1 MKRGEYGMKDA
12 RPIVEPVAV
21 RPLFKE
27 DAAAVARLHMSG
39 IQSGFI
45 TSLGHGFVTALYAA
59 IARSPYGFGIV
70 AECQGTIIG
79 FVVFTT
85 DIKRL
90 YKTVLTGGGFRM
102 VGSLAGQMLRFS
114 TIKGILQN
122 LFYPRRMRKHNLPN
136 AELLSVSVSA
146 ARQRTGLAT
155 QLVTEGLREC
165 VRRKVKKVKV
175 LVAETN
181 AAANRLY
188 QKCGFVLTCKTI
200 SHGVTSN
207 VYVIE
212 IPDAPY

>member
-1 MKRGEYGMKDA
+1 MSGA

-27 DAAAVARLHMSG
+27 DAAAVAQLHMSG
-39 IQSGFI
+39 IQGGFI
-45 TSLGHGFVTALYAA
+45 TSLGDRFVTALYAA

-79 FVVFTT
+79 FVTFAT

-90 YKTVLTGGGFRM
+90 YRSVLARGGLRM
-102 VGSLAGQMLRFS
+102 AGSLVGQVFHIS
-114 TIKGILQN
+114 VIKGILQN
-122 LFYPRRMRKHNLPN
+122 LLYPHRMRTYNLPD
-136 AELLSVSVSA
+136 AELLSVGVSIV
-146 ARQRTGLAT
+146 RQRTGLAT

-165 VRRKVKKVKV
+165 VRRKVKRVKV

-188 QKCGFVLTCKTI
+188 QKCGFALTCKTT
-200 SHGVTSN
+200 SHGITSN

-212 IPDAPY
+212 MPDAPC